1 MGYEYYDYGASTEL
15 SDAINTGF
23 GILGGL
29 MAFLEIIL
37 LIALVVGIITL
48 IATWKVYKKAGK
60 GGWEAIIPF
69 YCNWVLV
76 EISGLNWWWF
86 LLFFAPLVTS
96 FMGVEWLGSLVYLFA
111 AFNCY
116 YNLSKKFKQ
125 GVGFA
130 ICMTLVTPICLM
142 ILGFSKKNVYNS
154 NIVVSNNGVIPGTTE
169 ANNNAN
175 VNNAQPQNNNQTV
188 NNVQPTPVVIPTQ
201 SPVVNTPV
209 EPVQNNMFDSVPQT
223 LVQPNTTFTP
233 TIEQTQIVKPVVEEM
248 QPVEKK
254 VCPKCG
260 SLVNPGDKFCIR
272 CGNQL

>member
-1 MGYEYYDYGASTEL
+1 MGYEYYDYGASTEV

-116 YNLSKKFKQ
+116 YNLSKKFNK

-130 ICMTLVTPICLM
+130 ICMTLFTPICLM